1 MRTRAIGREGA
12 RSVHKLRRV
21 CVQTSTLAQDED
33 MGDRRLVAGMVGGGP
48 GAMVGAAHRHA
59 MWLDNQY
66 VLAAGI
72 FGRNHEASAQFA
84 DELGVE
90 RVYRDH
96 REMVEKEAERLDV
109 VAVVTPNDTHFEIAK
124 AFLEAG
130 IAVVC
135 EKPLTND
142 SATAAELVAIAE
154 SNNVILAVPHI
165 YSAYP
170 MVRHAARMVRDGK
183 LGRIRFVSAE
193 HASGWASADV
203 EQWRMDPE
211 KGGVAAAV
219 ADVGTHAFHLLRY
232 ITGLEASRV
241 SAELSTLVAGRP
253 VFDNATMR
261 LTLSNGAPATV
272 WATMAAT
279 GHEHGLR
286 IRVFGDDASLEWR
299 HEDPQHLI
307 VRDPGAGSTILAQG
321 MSTLSEDAGRLNRA
335 GLGHPEG
342 FLEAFANFY
351 IDLADILRGQ
361 APRDLSIPMGVDGLI
376 GVQLVEATVASH
388 ANDAAWVDTSFGT

>member
-1 MRTRAIGREGA
+1 M
-12 RSVHKLRRV
+12 
-21 CVQTSTLAQDED
+21 
-33 MGDRRLVAGMVGGGP
+33 RRLTAGMVGGGP
-48 GAMVGAAHRHA
+48 GAMIGAAHRHA

-66 VLAAGI
+66 DLAAGI
-72 FGRNHEASAQFA
+72 FGRDAAASAEFA
-84 DELGVE
+84 ATLGVE
-90 RVYRDH
+90 RVYDDYRDMA
-96 REMVEKEAERLDV
+96 RDEAGRLDV
-109 VAVVTPNDTHFEIAK
+109 VAVVTPNDSHFDIART
-124 AFLEAG
+124 FLEAG

-142 SATAAELVAIAE
+142 SASAAELVAIAKA
-154 SNNVILAVPHI
+154 NNVILAVPHI

-170 MVRHAARMVRDGK
+170 MVRHAAWLVRNGD
-183 LGRIRFVSAE
+183 LGRIRFVAAE
-193 HASGWASADV
+193 HASGWASTDV
-203 EQWRMDPE
+203 EQWRMDP
-211 KGGVAAAV
+211 KMGGVATAV

-241 SAELSTLVAGRP
+241 SAELSTLVPKRP

-299 HEDPQHLI
+299 HEDPQHLTI
-307 VRDPGAGSTILAQG
+307 HDLEGGTTILAHG
-321 MSTLSEDAGRLNRA
+321 MSTLSPDATRLTRV

-351 IDLADILRGQ
+351 LDLADLLRG
-361 APRDLSIPMGVDGLI
+361 RDARELPIPTGVDGLI
-376 GVQLVEATVASH
+376 GVQLVEAALASH
-388 ANDAAWVDTSFGT
+388 HNDTAWVNFPESP

>member
-1 MRTRAIGREGA
+1 
-12 RSVHKLRRV
+12 
-21 CVQTSTLAQDED
+21 
-33 MGDRRLVAGMVGGGP
+33 
-48 GAMVGAAHRHA
+48 

-72 FGRNHEASAQFA
+72 FGRDPASSAEFAQS
-84 DELGVE
+84 LGVE
-90 RVYRDH
+90 RVYNDYQ
-96 REMVEKEAERLDV
+96 EMAEQEGGRLDV
-109 VAVVTPNDTHFEIAK
+109 VAVVTPNNTHFEIAK

-130 IAVVC
+130 ISVVC

-142 SATAAELVAIAE
+142 STTAAELVAIAG
-154 SNNVILAVPHI
+154 SSGTILAVPHI
-165 YSAYP
+165 YSAYA
-170 MVRHAARMVRDGK
+170 MVRHAARMVRNGD
-183 LGRIRFVSAE
+183 LGRIRFVAAE
-193 HASGWASADV
+193 HASGWASSPVD
-203 EQWRMDPE
+203 QWRMDPA
-211 KGGVAAAV
+211 KGGVATAV

-232 ITGLEASRV
+232 ITGLEASRI
-241 SAELSTLVAGRP
+241 SAELTTLVPGRR

-261 LTLSNGAPATV
+261 LTLSNGAPATI

-307 VRDPGAGSTILAQG
+307 VRDPDGGATILAQG
-321 MSTLSEDAGRLNRA
+321 MSTLSDDAARITRV

-351 IDLADILRGQ
+351 SDLADMLRGN
-361 APRDLSIPMGVDGLI
+361 PGRELSIPTGVDGLV
-376 GVQLVEATVASH
+376 GVQFVEAAIASH
-388 ANDAAWVDTSFGT
+388 ADDAGWVSLP

>member
-1 MRTRAIGREGA
+1 M
-12 RSVHKLRRV
+12 S
-21 CVQTSTLAQDED
+21 D
-33 MGDRRLVAGMVGGGP
+33 RLVAGMVGGGP
-48 GAMVGAAHRHA
+48 GAMIGAAHRHA

-72 FGRNHEASAQFA
+72 FGRNPQASADFA
-84 DELGVE
+84 RELGVE
-90 RVYRDH
+90 RVYDDH
-96 REMVEKEAERLDV
+96 RDMAKQEAGRDDGVDV

-142 SATAAELVAIAE
+142 SRSAAELVAIA
-154 SNNVILAVPHI
+154 SVDATRSSLCPTSIRPTRWFGTPPAW
-165 YSAYP
+165 SAT
-170 MVRHAARMVRDGK
+170 ASSAE
-183 LGRIRFVSAE
+183 IRFVAAE
-193 HASGWASADV
+193 HASGWASAEID
-203 EQWRMDPE
+203 QWRMDPDI
-211 KGGVAAAV
+211 GGAASAV
-219 ADVGTHAFHLLRY
+219 GDVGTHAFHLLRY
-232 ITGLEASRV
+232 ITGLEATRV
-241 SAELSTLVAGRP
+241 SAELSTLVPGRR

-307 VRDPGAGSTILAQG
+307 VRDPAGGTTILAQG
-321 MSTLSEDAGRLNRA
+321 MDSLSDDAARVTRVGF
-335 GLGHPEG
+335 GHPEG
-342 FLEAFANFY
+342 FIEAFANFY
-351 IDLADILRGQ
+351 SDLADMLRGN
-361 APRDLSIPMGVDGLI
+361 AGRELSIPTGTDGLI
-376 GVQLVEATVASH
+376 GVQFVEAAIASH
-388 ANDAAWVDTSFGT
+388 AADAAWVALP

>member
-1 MRTRAIGREGA
+1 MND
-12 RSVHKLRRV
+12 H
-21 CVQTSTLAQDED
+21 
-33 MGDRRLVAGMVGGGP
+33 RLVAGMVGGGP
-48 GAMVGAAHRHA
+48 GAMIGAAHRHA

-72 FGRNHEASAQFA
+72 FGRDRAPSAEFA
-84 DELGVE
+84 QSLGVE
-90 RVYRDH
+90 RVYDDY
-96 REMVEKEAERLDV
+96 REMAEREAARDDGVDV
-109 VAVVTPNDTHFEIAK
+109 VAVVTPNDSHYEIAK
-124 AFLEAG
+124 GFLEKR
-130 IAVVC
+130 ISVVC

-142 SATAAELVAIAE
+142 STSAAELVAIADA
-154 SNNVILAVPHI
+154 NGAILAVPHI
-165 YSAYP
+165 YSAYA
-170 MVRHAARMVRDGK
+170 MVRHAARMVRNGD
-183 LGRIRFVSAE
+183 LGRVRFVAAE

-203 EQWRMDPE
+203 DQWRMDPA
-211 KGGVAAAV
+211 KAGMATAV

-232 ITGLEASRV
+232 ITGLEATRI
-241 SAELSTLVAGRP
+241 SAELSTLVPGRP

-307 VRDPGAGSTILAQG
+307 VRDPDGGSTILAQG
-321 MSTLSEDAGRLNRA
+321 MSMLSADAARLTRV

-351 IDLADILRGQ
+351 LDLAAILRGQ
-361 APRDLSIPMGVDGLI
+361 TTRELSIPTGVDGLI
-376 GVQLVEATVASH
+376 GVRFVEATVASQAH
-388 ANDAAWVDTSFGT
+388 DAAWVDFPAPS

>member
-1 MRTRAIGREGA
+1 
-12 RSVHKLRRV
+12 
-21 CVQTSTLAQDED
+21 
-33 MGDRRLVAGMVGGGP
+33 MGYRRLTAGMVGGGP
-48 GAMVGAAHRHA
+48 GAMIGAAHRHA

-66 VLAAGI
+66 DLAAGI
-72 FGRNHEASAQFA
+72 FGRDAAASAEFA
-84 DELGVE
+84 ENLGVE
-90 RVYRDH
+90 RVYDDY
-96 REMVEKEAERLDV
+96 REMANNEAGRLDV
-109 VAVVTPNDTHFEIAK
+109 VAVVTPNDSHFDIAR
-124 AFLEAG
+124 AFLEKG

-142 SATAAELVAIAE
+142 SETAAELVAVAAE
-154 SNNVILAVPHI
+154 NNAILAVPHI

-170 MVRHAARMVRDGK
+170 MVRHAARMVRNGE
-183 LGRIRFVSAE
+183 LGRIRFVAAE

-203 EQWRMDPE
+203 EQWRMDPAR
-211 KGGVAAAV
+211 GGVATAV

-232 ITGLEASRV
+232 ITGLEATRV

-286 IRVFGDDASLEWR
+286 IRVFGDDASLEWH
-299 HEDPQHLI
+299 HEDPQHLT
-307 VRDPGAGSTILAQG
+307 VRDPDGGATILALG
-321 MSTLSEDAGRLNRA
+321 MSTLSDDATRVTRI

-351 IDLADILRGQ
+351 LDLAEILRGRR
-361 APRDLSIPMGVDGLI
+361 ARDLSIPTGVDGLI
-376 GVQLVEATVASH
+376 GVRFVEATVTSH
-388 ANDAAWVDTSFGT
+388 ERDAAWVDFPESPQG

>member
-1 MRTRAIGREGA
+1 MP
-12 RSVHKLRRV
+12 
-21 CVQTSTLAQDED
+21 
-33 MGDRRLVAGMVGGGP
+33 LVAGMVGGGP
-48 GAMVGAAHRHA
+48 GAMIGAAHRHA

-72 FGRNHEASAQFA
+72 FGRDAAASAEFA
-84 DELGVE
+84 KDLGIE
-90 RVYRDH
+90 RVYDDY
-96 REMVEKEAERLDV
+96 REMAEREADREDGV
-109 VAVVTPNDTHFEIAK
+109 EIVAVVTPNDTHFEIAK

-130 IAVVC
+130 ISVVC

-142 SATAAELVAIAE
+142 SASAAALVAIAD
-154 SNNVILAVPHI
+154 SSNVILAVPHI

-170 MVRHAARMVRDGK
+170 MVRHAARMVRNGE
-183 LGRIRFVSAE
+183 LGRIRFVAAE
-193 HASGWASADV
+193 HASGWASAEVD
-203 EQWRMDPE
+203 QWRMNPE
-211 KGGVAAAV
+211 RGGVATAV

-232 ITGLEASRV
+232 ITGLEATRV
-241 SAELSTLVAGRP
+241 SAELSTLVAKRP

-299 HEDPQHLI
+299 HEDPQHLT
-307 VRDPGAGSTILAQG
+307 VRDPDGGATILALG
-321 MSTLSEDAGRLNRA
+321 MSTLSEDAARLTRV

-351 IDLADILRGQ
+351 LDLAGILRGQ
-361 APRDLSIPMGVDGLI
+361 KARDLSIPTGVDGLI
-376 GVQLVEATVASH
+376 GVRFVEATVASH
-388 ANDAAWVDTSFGT
+388 VNDAAWVDFGESS

>member
-1 MRTRAIGREGA
+1 
-12 RSVHKLRRV
+12 
-21 CVQTSTLAQDED
+21 
-33 MGDRRLVAGMVGGGP
+33 MVGGGP
-48 GAMVGAAHRHA
+48 GAMIGGAHRHA

-72 FGRNHEASAQFA
+72 FGRDRAASAEFA
-84 DELGVE
+84 KSLGVE
-90 RVYRDH
+90 RVYDDYRD
-96 REMVEKEAERLDV
+96 MAEREADRDDGVDV
-109 VAVVTPNDTHFEIAK
+109 VAVVTPNDSHFEMAK
-124 AFLEAG
+124 AFLAKG

-142 SATAAELVAIAE
+142 SDTAAELVAVAA
-154 SNNVILAVPHI
+154 SNHVILAVPHI

-170 MVRHAARMVRDGK
+170 MVRHAARMVRNGD
-183 LGRIRFVSAE
+183 LGRIRFVAAE
-193 HASGWASADV
+193 HASGWASAEVD
-203 EQWRMDPE
+203 QWRMDPT
-211 KGGVAAAV
+211 KGGVATAV

-232 ITGLEASRV
+232 ITGLEATRV

-286 IRVFGDDASLEWR
+286 IRVFGDNASLEWR

-307 VRDPGAGSTILAQG
+307 VRDPDGRATILAQG
-321 MSTLSEDAGRLNRA
+321 MSGLSDDAARLTRV

-351 IDLADILRGQ
+351 LDLAEMLRGQ
-361 APRDLSIPMGVDGLI
+361 PARELSIPTGVDGLI
-376 GVQLVEATVASH
+376 GVRFVEAAVASH
-388 ANDAAWVDTSFGT
+388 ANDAAWVDFPESP

>member
-1 MRTRAIGREGA
+1 MI
-12 RSVHKLRRV
+12 
-21 CVQTSTLAQDED
+21 
-33 MGDRRLVAGMVGGGP
+33 
-48 GAMVGAAHRHA
+48 GAAHRHA

-72 FGRNHEASAQFA
+72 FGRNREASAQFA

-96 REMVEKEAERLDV
+96 REMLGKEAGRLDV

-170 MVRHAARMVRDGK
+170 MVRHAARMVRNGD
-183 LGRIRFVSAE
+183 LGRIRFVAAE

-203 EQWRMDPE
+203 EQWRMDPDR
-211 KGGVAAAV
+211 GGVATAV

-232 ITGLEASRV
+232 ITGLEATRV
-241 SAELSTLVAGRP
+241 SAELGTLVPNRS

-299 HEDPQHLI
+299 HEDPQHLT
-307 VRDPGAGSTILAQG
+307 VRDPDGGATILAHG
-321 MSTLSEDAGRLNRA
+321 MTGLSDDAARLTRV

-351 IDLADILRGQ
+351 LDLAELLRGQ
-361 APRDLSIPMGVDGLI
+361 AARDLSIPMGIDGLI

>member
-1 MRTRAIGREGA
+1 MA
-12 RSVHKLRRV
+12 
-21 CVQTSTLAQDED
+21 DP
-33 MGDRRLVAGMVGGGP
+33 RLVAGMVGGGA
-48 GAMVGAAHRHA
+48 GAMIGAAHRHA

-66 VLAAGI
+66 VLAAGV
-72 FGRNHEASAQFA
+72 FGRDASSSAEFA
-84 DELGVE
+84 HSIGVPAD
-90 RVYRDH
+90 RAYRDY
-96 REMVEKEAERLDV
+96 REMAEREADRDDGVDV

-142 SATAAELVAIAE
+142 SSTAAELVAIAE
-154 SNNVILAVPHI
+154 SRATILAVPHI
-165 YSAYP
+165 YSAYA
-170 MVRHAARMVRDGK
+170 MVRHAARMVRNGE
-183 LGRIRFVSAE
+183 LGRIRFVAAE
-193 HASGWASADV
+193 HASGWASAQID
-203 EQWRMDPE
+203 QWRMDPDI
-211 KGGVAAAV
+211 GGAASAV
-219 ADVGTHAFHLLRY
+219 GDVGTHAFHLLRY
-232 ITGLEASRV
+232 ITGLEATRV
-241 SAELSTLVAGRP
+241 SAELSTLVPGRR

-261 LTLSNGAPATV
+261 LTLTNGAPATV

-307 VRDPGAGSTILAQG
+307 VRDPAGGKTILAQG
-321 MSTLSEDAGRLNRA
+321 MDSLSEDAARLTRV

-351 IDLADILRGQ
+351 SDLADMLRGS
-361 APRDLSIPMGVDGLI
+361 PRRELSIPTGVDGLI
-376 GVQLVEATVASH
+376 GVRFVEAAIASH
-388 ANDAAWVDTSFGT
+388 ITDAAWVDAAFGT